1 MLLFALAQIVPC
13 ESSRLCPTKQQV
25 LEAVIE
31 RDNEA
36 FGSAAADLSSL
47 DQDMELVKTTNN
59 PKISD
64 IACVDGRYVGVSS
77 RLPIYCEVPN
87 FCCLRDRHP
96 EADCTRQMED
106 RELQTHDTSAAI
118 ISNRMYG
125 ARR

>member
-64 IACVDGRYVGVSS
+64 IACVD
-77 RLPIYCEVPN
+77 
-87 FCCLRDRHP
+87 
-96 EADCTRQMED
+96 AD
-106 RELQTHDTSAAI
+106 DTSELAVDCRYTVKYRTFAAYEI
-118 ISNRMYG
+118 ATLKLIAPGRWRIASYKRMT
-125 ARR
+125 RRRQ